1 MSSSLLL
8 KSNMVALTEAVIA
21 LTEAV
26 IALTEAVI
34 ALTEAVIALTEAV
47 IALTEAIRYKF
58 NTLVTFL
65 YQRQI
70 NSNSPAHFEI
80 DNQFTSSQ
88 FT

>member
-1 MSSSLLL
+1 
-8 KSNMVALTEAVIA
+8 MV
-21 LTEAV
+21 
-26 IALTEAVI
+26 ALTEAVI

-70 NSNSPAHFEI
+70 NSNSPVHLR
-80 DNQFTSSQ
+80 
-88 FT
+88 